1 MRETARMTERLRV
14 SEESLEISRRE
25 VEVAQFRYE
34 RGLSN
39 NLDVVAAEGGL
50 MLAESRRLASLAELA
65 LARLSLRATLG
76 ILDARQDVASAAP
89 GGLNRV
95 THD

>member
-1 MRETARMTERLRV
+1 MTRNLSVSDATVDIARK
-14 SEESLEISRRE
+14 E

-39 NLDVVAAEGGL
+39 NLDVVTAESGL
-50 MLAESRRLASLAELA
+50 LIAESRRISVQADAA
-65 LARLSLRATLG
+65 VVWLSLRATLG
-76 ILDARQDVASAAP
+76 ILDPRKDLVEPVSAPSGDAA
-89 GGLNRV
+89 